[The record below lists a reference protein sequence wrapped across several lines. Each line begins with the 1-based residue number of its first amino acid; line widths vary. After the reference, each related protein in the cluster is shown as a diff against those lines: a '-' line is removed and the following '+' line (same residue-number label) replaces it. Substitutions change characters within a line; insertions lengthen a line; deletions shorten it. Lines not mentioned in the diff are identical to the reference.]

1 MTWPSGTGGSA
12 NTSPISDIRT
22 KGGKATVTTPGD
34 RIRSFIAIPVPS
46 AGVQSLEEAVKNLDS
61 EIGRHV
67 RWVRSEGIHLT
78 LKFMGDIPAAMVD
91 RVLEALPPVAARFS
105 PIDLSI
111 SGMGVFPNPRRPRV
125 LWAGVHGDLE
135 TLAALQLAIDEAVE
149 KLGLPREQR
158 AFSPHLTLGR
168 VRRDVPEG
176 QLRKIGQAVAEGEL
190 SGVPSWTADMVN
202 LMRTEL
208 DPAGSRHY
216 LVGSAPIG
224 PASGSGGGG

>member
-1 MTWPSGTGGSA
+1 M
-12 NTSPISDIRT
+12 
-22 KGGKATVTTPGD
+22 TTPGG
-34 RIRSFIAIPVPS
+34 RVRSFIAIPVPS
-46 AGVQSLEEAVKNLDS
+46 AGIEALEEAVKNLGP
-61 EIGRHV
+61 EIGKYV
-67 RWVRSEGIHLT
+67 RWVRSESIHLT
-78 LKFMGDIPAAMVD
+78 LKFMGDIPAGMVE

-111 SGMGVFPNPRRPRV
+111 SGLGVFPNPRRPRV

-135 TLAALQLAIDEAVE
+135 ALSSLQLAIDDAVG
-149 KLGLPREQR
+149 KLGLPKEQR

-168 VRRDVPEG
+168 VRRDVAEG
-176 QLRKIGQAVAEGEL
+176 QLRRIGQAVAAGEL
-190 SGVPSWTADMVN
+190 KGAPPWTADTVN

-224 PASGSGGGG
+224 GG